1 MEKGSIIMSK
11 LFDLSGKRAVVTG
24 GGSGIGK
31 AISLALA
38 SNGAMVSILDMN
50 MDNAQEVVLEIK
62 RSNGEAAAVI
72 CDVSNEQSVKDAFGG
87 KPIDILINNA
97 GIAHIGNV
105 GNTSPE
111 DLDRIYNVNVKGVYH
126 CLREGVN
133 LMKVKGGTIINISS
147 VAAHVGIT
155 DRFAYSMSKGA
166 IHAMTLSVARD
177 YLANNIRCNSI
188 SPARVHTPFVDGFLT
203 KNYPGNEKEMFQ
215 ALSKTQP
222 IGRMGKPEEVGY
234 LVLYL
239 CSNEAS
245 FITGSDFPIDG
256 GFITLNN

>member
-1 MEKGSIIMSK
+1 MKK
-11 LFDLSGKRAVVTG
+11 VFDLSGKRAVVTG

-31 AISLALA
+31 AVSIALA
-38 SNGAMVSILDMN
+38 NNGAKVAILDL
-50 MDNAQEVVLEIK
+50 NACDAQQVALEITEAG
-62 RSNGEAAAVI
+62 GEATAIA
-72 CDVSNEQSVKDAFGG
+72 CDVANEQSVKEAMGG
-87 KPIDILINNA
+87 MPIDILINNA

-105 GNTSPE
+105 GNTLPE
-111 DLDRIYNVNVKGVYH
+111 DLDRVYNVNVKGVYH

-133 LMKVKGGTIINISS
+133 LMKVKGGTIINVSS
-147 VAAHVGIT
+147 IAAHVGIT

-188 SPARVHTPFVDGFLT
+188 SPARVHTPFVDGFLA
-203 KNYPGNEKEMFQ
+203 KNYPGNEQEMFY

-222 IGRMGKPEEVGY
+222 IGRMGKPEEIGS

-239 CSNEAS
+239 CSDEAS

-256 GFITLNN
+256 GFIKLNN